1 MPLKGSRGPW
11 FWPLLLTAAGVAL
24 LLNNFLLLGDF
35 NLTTLWP
42 LLLVVV
48 GAVVLLEGDWTPSTE
63 GRTFGVTRG
72 SVESATLEISA
83 GEIDVQI
90 RGLEQEG
97 RLIAG
102 QYALNSRPV
111 MQVNDTHANLRMN
124 RSATPWISFA
134 DWEMALARDLPWQ
147 IRVSTHLGQV
157 NVDLSALIVQDTWI
171 ASGIGDI
178 RIIAPQ
184 EALNPL
190 HVRSALGSI
199 HFISPVG
206 YQVRIIAPEKRLFK
220 VHADER
226 RYETF
231 DDGVYVAR
239 DVNDDAPLIEIFL
252 SGTFGDAYLT

>member
-1 MPLKGSRGPW
+1 LKSSRGPW
-11 FWPLLLTAAGVAL
+11 LWPLLLTAVGVVL

-42 LLLVVV
+42 LLLVGV
-48 GAVVLLEGDWTPSTE
+48 GAVILLQGDWSPSTE
-63 GRTFGVTRG
+63 ARTFGVTRG

-111 MQVNDTHANLRMN
+111 MQVDDTHANLKMSRA
-124 RSATPWISFA
+124 ATPWLSFA

-147 IRVSTHLGQV
+147 LWVSTHLGQV
-157 NVDLSALIVQDTWI
+157 NLDLSTLIVQDMLVAT
-171 ASGIGDI
+171 GIGDI
-178 RIIAPQ
+178 RIIVPQ

-190 HVRSALGSI
+190 HVQSALGSI
-199 HFISPVG
+199 HLITPVG
-206 YQVRIIAPEKRLFK
+206 YQVRIVAPDKRLFK

-226 RYETF
+226 RYEAF
-231 DDGVYVAR
+231 EDGVYVAR
-239 DVNDDAPLIEIFL
+239 DVRDGAPLIEIFL